1 MFHRDHHKQHAK
13 IQDWTSLSPQLRGLS
28 HPLLLGDSSDSMFSD
43 CQDENPAFTL
53 REEHAIEERSLARN
67 SEARLS
73 SRLGMSGQAAHVLAL
88 EQFCYFWDP
97 RPSVSMVGAHES
109 SDGNSY
115 TKMLKLTN
123 FR

>member
-13 IQDWTSLSPQLRGLS
+13 IQDWISLSPQLRGLS

-67 SEARLS
+67 SEAEIIFKAWHVWSGSTCPGFRAVLLFLGPS
-73 SRLGMSGQAAHVLAL
+73 SQ
-88 EQFCYFWDP
+88 C
-97 RPSVSMVGAHES
+97 
-109 SDGNSY
+109 
-115 TKMLKLTN
+115 
-123 FR
+123 